1 MKIGNKEIGPGRAY
15 VIADVGSN
23 FKGSLSLAKEYIDAG
38 ASIGLDAVKF
48 QTYRAETLLNRFT
61 PDGEPWAAYDVVG
74 RCELPLEW
82 HEQLFE
88 YAQAAGVE
96 FMTTPFDLEAVDLL
110 VRIGVRAFKVASGDL
125 TFTPLLKKLA
135 STGKPVILST
145 GAAYLHEVGGAL
157 TTLKEGGAD
166 VALLHCVSNYP
177 PKYEQVNLRAIETMI
192 KVFGV
197 PVGLS
202 DHTPDAVT
210 ALGAVA
216 LGASVIEK
224 HITVDKNLGTPDAP
238 FAMTVDEFSRMAAD
252 IRKLEA
258 AMGNGIKAP
267 AADEIGERAWARRG
281 IFAVRTLEAGKELV
295 TEDVKFV
302 RPAVGLS
309 AADWPAVMGKRLGKT
324 VEKDSPLLREQM
336 DGY

>member
-23 FKGSLSLAKEYIDAG
+23 FNGSLSLAKEYIDAG

-238 FAMTVDEFSRMAAD
+238 FAMTVDEFGRMAAD

-267 AADEIGERAWARRG
+267 AADEIGERC
-281 IFAVRTLEAGKELV
+281 
-295 TEDVKFV
+295 
-302 RPAVGLS
+302 
-309 AADWPAVMGKRLGKT
+309 
-324 VEKDSPLLREQM
+324 
-336 DGY
+336 